1 MVISSTDRAIRTF
14 QVSPLTG
21 VLNPIHRF
29 QDLVNR
35 TPWHAVG
42 FSGDSEY
49 VMGGAGHKMAHN
61 VFVWDRDSGVL
72 VKVLEGPKEP
82 LIHCDVSPNSP
93 LGLYPWCWSSTDLF
107 LYAVAPD
114 QTGHCV
120 CRDVGVY
127 TSLANHVPGQ
137 LGCVCA
143 WIRGARGKCRV

>member
-1 MVISSTDRAIRTF
+1 MVISSSDRAIRTF

-21 VLNPIHRF
+21 ALIPVHRF

-72 VKVLEGPKEP
+72 VKVLEGPREP
-82 LIHCDVSPNSP
+82 LIHCDV
-93 LGLYPWCWSSTDLF
+93 GLFSSHSSD
-107 LYAVAPD
+107 AGKPA
-114 QTGHCV
+114 
-120 CRDVGVY
+120 RKK
-127 TSLANHVPGQ
+127 GQ
-137 LGCVCA
+137 DD
-143 WIRGARGKCRV
+143 